1 MTTLSAT
8 WQTLRDNFSPLRYP
22 NFRMYIAGQAIS
34 LIGTFLQVTA
44 QAWVVWQLTH
54 SESALGIVTM
64 LSVLPALMFSLYAG
78 IWVDRLDRRSLLIAT
93 QVTSMLLAFILAAL
107 TQTGLVQVWHI
118 YVLSFL
124 LGIVSTLDIPAQQA
138 FLGDLAGMAEVR
150 KAVTLN
156 ATFVEVSGLLGP
168 ALAGLV
174 LARIGIAP
182 AFWLNGLSFLAVI
195 ASLLVIR
202 STQQAKP
209 QAHGGQFKQIQEG
222 IAQLRSAPRIMDL
235 LIIFILQN
243 VFVFSIIVNILPAVA
258 GKLLNG
264 DAEVLGILT
273 ASSGVGALVAVIVI
287 VPLAQARKR
296 SGVVMLAALFWLA
309 FWLSIFAHS
318 HVIGLSVASLFMV

>member
-1 MTTLSAT
+1 
-8 WQTLRDNFSPLRYP
+8 
-22 NFRMYIAGQAIS
+22 
-34 LIGTFLQVTA
+34 V
-44 QAWVVWQLTH
+44 
-54 SESALGIVTM
+54 
-64 LSVLPALMFSLYAG
+64 
-78 IWVDRLDRRSLLIAT
+78 
-93 QVTSMLLAFILAAL
+93 AAL

-124 LGIVSTLDIPAQQA
+124 LGTVSTLDIPAQQA

-156 ATFVEVSGLLGP
+156 ATIVQVSRILGP

-195 ASLLVIR
+195 ASLLVVR
-202 STQQAKP
+202 TTQQTKP
-209 QAHGGQFKQIQEG
+209 HAHEGQFKQIKEG
-222 IAQLRSAPRIMDL
+222 LAHLRSDPRLIDVL
-235 LIIFILQN
+235 LISLLLNI
-243 VFVFSIIVNILPAVA
+243 FVFSVFLNILPAVV

-264 DAEVLGILT
+264 DAEALGILM
-273 ASSGVGALVAVIVI
+273 ASSGVGALVAVMVV

-309 FWLSIFAHS
+309 F
-318 HVIGLSVASLFMV
+318 